1 MVKAPQPPGAPSPHA
16 SHTHCDGHGHHNL
29 SGARIAR
36 QEAPACA
43 FLHTTLRGSHTRTES
58 AARFV
63 SASPCCGTARA
74 ASPKRIGAVGLYISR
89 VTCFCCPH
97 LLLLSRIFRKPISP
111 SMLSFSRPTS
121 SI

>member
-1 MVKAPQPPGAPSPHA
+1 MNGAAPAQCASRLSWGLLDQVKSSFEMVKAPQPPGAPSPHA

-43 FLHTTLRGSHTRTES
+43 FLHTTLRGRHTRTES

-74 ASPKRIGAVGLYISR
+74 A
-89 VTCFCCPH
+89 
-97 LLLLSRIFRKPISP
+97 
-111 SMLSFSRPTS
+111 
-121 SI
+121 